1 MTINRY
7 LTIVLLIAGISS
19 CADREPQTEEIK
31 SDEFPTIGSIERL
44 DPALDAIV
52 PANAVIEILS
62 DGHEWTEG
70 PVWVPAL
77 QSVLYSD
84 IPNNAIY
91 RWKEGE
97 KASIWL
103 KPSGFTGEISREG
116 ESGSNG
122 LILDTAGR
130 LVLAQHGDRRI
141 ARLDAPWDAPKP
153 NFSTLAG
160 EFEGKRFNSPND
172 VAVRRNGDI
181 YFTDPPYGLKHGME
195 DPKKEL
201 DIQGVFRLTAD
212 GSVTLLTDK
221 LSRPNGIAFSPD
233 EKTLY
238 VANSDQDQAII
249 MAYDVVENGSLAN
262 GRVFFNSSGDGM
274 AVDQKGNVYQT
285 GPGGVLVISPNG
297 THLGTILTTQNTS
310 NCTFGDDG
318 STLYI
323 TADMYLLRIRLEV
336 KGVGF

>member
-7 LTIVLLIAGISS
+7 LTIVLLIASILS

>member
-7 LTIVLLIAGISS
+7 LTIVLLIASILS

-52 PANAVIEILS
+52 PASVVIAILS
-62 DGHEWTEG
+62 DGLEWTEV
-70 PVWVPAL
+70 PEWVPASH
-77 QSVLYSD
+77 SVLYSD